1 MELECIEQFNDI
13 AILTL
18 ELPVKFTQ
26 TISPV
31 CLPPQGTTDLYDGRL
46 VFAKGWG
53 HTEEGGKA
61 SDFLRH
67 VSKRIMHHAEC
78 RQIFKPKNYADH
90 MLCAYQ
96 PGKGTCQVKDE
107 LCLTLIK

>member
-46 VFAKGWG
+46 VFAKGLRKK
-53 HTEEGGKA
+53 EEKLPI
-61 SDFLRH
+61 SCDMF
-67 VSKRIMHHAEC
+67 
-78 RQIFKPKNYADH
+78 PKESCTTPNVDKFSNPKITPTIC
-90 MLCAYQ
+90 CAHISLA
-96 PGKGTCQVKDE
+96 KELVK
-107 LCLTLIK
+107 

>member
-53 HTEEGGKA
+53 LTEEKGKS

-67 VSKRIMHHAEC
+67 VSKRIVSHEKC
-78 RQIFKPKNYADH
+78 RQIFKAKHYPDH
-90 MLCAYQ
+90 MMCAYER
-96 PGKGTCQVKDE
+96 GKGICQVN
-107 LCLTLIK
+107 IQYI